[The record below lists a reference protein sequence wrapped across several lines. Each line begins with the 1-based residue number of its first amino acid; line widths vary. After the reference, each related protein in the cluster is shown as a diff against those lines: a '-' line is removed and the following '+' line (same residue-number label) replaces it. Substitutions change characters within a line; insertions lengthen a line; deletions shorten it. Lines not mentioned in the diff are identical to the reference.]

1 MATPLSVYDVIRS
14 GWAPQPVSAQDAA
27 MAFGARPQAAMAG
40 PQQILP
46 TNTVSTAANSF
57 PGATA
62 TSSLAVN
69 PVSATQSAPLNG
81 QARVFMTPGSTGA
94 GTAAA
99 RAVPARPSAL
109 AQTISNAQANEAAT
123 ASRWQQFR
131 GVSPD
136 SAPKLGMSGSAL
148 RGAGMRSN
156 LGALAKGAGTGA
168 ALGFAAGVPL
178 GFAGDKIQSVDAVD
192 DKGLDWNDAGQTLSG
207 AGSAAPL
214 AGALGGAAVALGA
227 SGPVGWGIA
236 AALAGGWGI
245 YKAISNADEK
255 GEAERVKTE
264 LESMNT
270 NLLTLQR
277 SYGIEDPELAAE
289 MVDIYADRLD
299 SAKPEELAQIQQDIA
314 QGMLVQIQERQVQQQ
329 MQAGVQMNKDL
340 ALAQQQM
347 ATKYLTP
354 LMEANNASTASMAG
368 AVAGMGDPRL
378 SNLYAATANQDS
390 TRMNL
395 AIAQQLMAAPQVAQD
410 REAIIAQLEQQNA
423 QYRLAQQAS

>member
-1 MATPLSVYDVIRS
+1 MGMGGPWVPPAV
-14 GWAPQPVSAQDAA
+14 
-27 MAFGARPQAAMAG
+27 GA
-40 PQQILP
+40 
-46 TNTVSTAANSF
+46 
-57 PGATA
+57 GA
-62 TSSLAVN
+62 
-69 PVSATQSAPLNG
+69 
-81 QARVFMTPGSTGA
+81 STGA
-94 GTAAA
+94 ASAAA
-99 RAVPARPSAL
+99 AGRTSAL
-109 AQTISNAQANEAAT
+109 ADSIIAAQADDAAGGL
-123 ASRWQQFR
+123 RGRVQQFR
-131 GVSPD
+131 GISPEGV
-136 SAPKLGMSGSAL
+136 PKPSLQGSAF
-148 RGAGMRSN
+148 RGATMRSN
-156 LGALAKGAGTGA
+156 LGAVAKGAGTGA
-168 ALGFAAGVPL
+168 ALGFAASVPL
-178 GFAGDKIQSVDAVD
+178 GFAGDKIKSVDAVD

-227 SGPVGWGIA
+227 TGPVGWGIA

-264 LESMNT
+264 LESMNSS
-270 NLLTLQR
+270 LITLQR